1 MWKRIGSELR
11 LYLCNEW
18 VAGLPSHRLRKLFY
32 RRVMGFAIGTNSNIF
47 MHCQF
52 DATQGLRVGKESV
65 INAKCRLD
73 TRGGITIGNKVS
85 LSQEVII
92 LTGYHDVSTPSFA
105 GREKPVVIE
114 DYAWVGTRAMIL
126 PGVTIGK
133 GAIVA
138 AGAIVTKD
146 VAPYTMVAGVPAQF
160 IKARI
165 QDLDYPTA
173 YQRLFQ

>member
-18 VAGLPSHRLRKLFY
+18 VASIPSHRLRKLFY
-32 RRVMGFAIGTNSNIF
+32 RRVMGFDVGAHSNIF
-47 MHCQF
+47 MHCEF
-52 DATQGLRVGKESV
+52 DSTRGFRIGEQSV
-65 INAKCRLD
+65 INSKCRLD

-92 LTGYHDVSTPSFA
+92 LTAYHKVGTDDFA
-105 GREKPVVIE
+105 SSHKAVVIE
-114 DYAWVGTRAMIL
+114 DYVWVGTRAMIL
-126 PGVTIGK
+126 PGVTIGE

-138 AGAIVTKD
+138 AGAVVTKD
-146 VAPYTMVAGVPAQF
+146 VAPYTMVAGVPARFVKTRPTQ
-160 IKARI
+160 
-165 QDLDYPTA
+165 LEYPTV

>member
-18 VAGLPSHRLRKLFY
+18 VARFPSHRLRRLFY
-32 RRVMGFAIGTNSNIF
+32 RRVMRFSIGPDSSIF
-47 MHCQF
+47 MRCEF
-52 DATQGLRVGKESV
+52 DSSQGLRVGEQSV

-73 TRGGITIGNKVS
+73 TRGGISIGNKVS
-85 LSQEVII
+85 LSQEVIV
-92 LTGYHDVSTPSFA
+92 LTGYHDVATSSFA

-114 DYAWVGTRAMIL
+114 DYVWVGTRAMIL
-126 PGVTIGK
+126 PGVTIGR

-146 VAPYTMVAGVPAQF
+146 VAPYTVVAGVPAQF
-160 IKARI
+160 VKMRPTE
-165 QDLDYPTA
+165 LDYPTV